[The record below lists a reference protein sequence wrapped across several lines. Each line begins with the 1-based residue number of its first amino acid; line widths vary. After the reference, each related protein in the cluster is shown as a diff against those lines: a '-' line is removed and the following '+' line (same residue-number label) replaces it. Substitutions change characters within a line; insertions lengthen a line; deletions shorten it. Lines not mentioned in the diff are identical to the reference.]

1 MSVDN
6 KQKNGQLPSQR
17 VLYRGSE
24 GGSIYTSENDGKFL
38 VIIDESSMSALLP
51 VDDLEGTEL
60 VDVVEFGS
68 ESERSEY
75 LMSCFGPA
83 H

>member
-17 VLYRGSE
+17 VLYRGFE

-38 VIIDESSMSALLP
+38 VIIDESFMSALLP
-51 VDDLEGTEL
+51 ADDLEGMEL

-68 ESERSEY
+68 ESVRFEY
-75 LMSCFGPA
+75 LMSRFGPA